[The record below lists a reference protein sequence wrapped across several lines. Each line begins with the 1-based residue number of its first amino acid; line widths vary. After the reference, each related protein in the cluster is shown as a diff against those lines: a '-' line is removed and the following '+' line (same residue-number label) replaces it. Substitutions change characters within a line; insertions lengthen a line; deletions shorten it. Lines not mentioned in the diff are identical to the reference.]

1 MANKRNLKKQIKYIC
16 GDLAGECIVAKH
28 FIPGIDEAKM
38 NEVAFEIASLQTTSI
53 MRVSF
58 SFDKVVADYESKKAY
73 NIAKS
78 KYFAEAY
85 KKLISDFNQGVQ
97 SIVSKMNHALP
108 AEQKEANKKNL
119 AK

>member
-1 MANKRNLKKQIKYIC
+1 MQEIWCLLRSEEETMSKR
-16 GDLAGECIVAKH
+16 IVLFSDVH
-28 FIPGIDEAKM
+28 GNITGLEAIM
-38 NEVAFEIASLQTTSI
+38 NEVVFEIASLQTTSI